1 MLENARPIA
10 FAATSQVDRARRFY
24 CGILGLKL
32 REETTFALV
41 LDAQGIELRLQKVAR
56 VVPVPYTQFGFVVPA
71 IETTV
76 DRLAEAGV
84 DFVRF
89 RSLKQ
94 DARGIWR
101 APGGGRIAWFRDPDG
116 NLLSLT
122 QTPAAAGKEATPT
135 ASPAPA
141 PASEPGPDTGGNPA

>member
-1 MLENARPIA
+1 MLETARPIA

-32 REETTFALV
+32 REENAFALV
-41 LDAQGIELRLQKVAR
+41 LDAQGVELRIQKVAR
-56 VVPVPYTQFGFVVPA
+56 VVPVPYTQFGFVVDA
-71 IETTV
+71 IEMTV
-76 DRLAEAGV
+76 DRLFEAGV
-84 DFVRF
+84 EFVRF

-101 APGGGRIAWFRDPDG
+101 APGGGRVAWFRDPDG

-122 QTPAAAGKEATPT
+122 QTPIAAARET
-135 ASPAPA
+135 APA
-141 PASEPGPDTGGNPA
+141 TSARAAAPEPVPAGEDGGA